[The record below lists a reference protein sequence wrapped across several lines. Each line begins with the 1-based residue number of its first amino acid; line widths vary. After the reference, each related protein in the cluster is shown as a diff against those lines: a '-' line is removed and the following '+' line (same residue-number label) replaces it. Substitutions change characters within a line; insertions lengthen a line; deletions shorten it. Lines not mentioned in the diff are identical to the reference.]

1 MSNSINSLIAIT
13 GASGFVGSNLTSFL
27 QNLGIQCRQLSR
39 RKHFD
44 GYTIQ
49 TINSLTDWSTVLS
62 NVDVVIH
69 CASRVLVLHDH
80 VADPLTAYRSVNVAG
95 TRRLA
100 FQAAELGVKRLVF
113 LSSIKVNGECTRSGE
128 FFNSRSPAAPLDP
141 YGISKFEAEQALH
154 QVSVQTGL
162 EVVIVRPP
170 LVYGPGVRANFLRLL
185 RLVQRQI
192 PLPLGAVHNQR
203 SLIYVGN
210 LVSFLA
216 ACALQPA
223 AAGRTLLIAD
233 AEPLST
239 PELVQQLALALKTKP
254 RVIPVTPS
262 LLSLLGRL
270 SGKQAEFSRLTGSL
284 VIDPSEAFQTLNWQ
298 PPFSTAEGL
307 QITADWFLASQ
318 KEAVAQSIP

>member
-1 MSNSINSLIAIT
+1 MLKVGLPLRQIQRNVIGKKFGVTSIDGSTDLSDAL
-13 GASGFVGSNLTSFL
+13 SG
-27 QNLGIQCRQLSR
+27 
-39 RKHFD
+39 
-44 GYTIQ
+44 
-49 TINSLTDWSTVLS
+49 
-62 NVDVVIH
+62 VDVVIH
-69 CASRVLVLHDH
+69 CASRVHVLHDQ
-80 VADPLTAYRSVNVAG
+80 VADPLAAYRAVNVAG
-95 TRRLA
+95 TQRLA
-100 FQAAELGVKRLVF
+100 IQAAELGVKRLIF
-113 LSSIKVNGECTRSGE
+113 LSSIKVNSESTRSGMSI
-128 FFNSRSPAAPLDP
+128 NALSPAAPLDP
-141 YGISKFEAEQALH
+141 YGISKLEAEQALQ
-154 QVSVQTGL
+154 QVSAKTGL
-162 EVVIVRPP
+162 EVVVVRPP

-223 AAGRTLLIAD
+223 AAGRTFLIAD

-254 RVIPVTPS
+254 RLLPVHPS

-270 SGKQAEFSRLTGSL
+270 TGKQAEFSRLTGSL

-298 PPFSTAEGL
+298 PPISTAEGL
-307 QITADWFLASQ
+307 LITADWFLASQ
-318 KEAVAQSIP
+318 NATVAQSIP

>member
-1 MSNSINSLIAIT
+1 MLIAVT
-13 GASGFVGSNLTSFL
+13 GANGFVGQHLCSH
-27 QNLGIQCRQLSR
+27 LSR
-39 RKHFD
+39 EGHQPRL
-44 GYTIQ
+44 IQ
-49 TINSLTDWSTVLS
+49 RRFAQGTFQIPGIVSSTDWSDALS
-62 NVDVVIH
+62 GVDVVIH
-69 CASRVLVLHDH
+69 CASRVHVLHDQ
-80 VADPLTAYRSVNVAG
+80 VADPLAAYRAVNVAG
-95 TRRLA
+95 TQRLA
-100 FQAAELGVKRLVF
+100 IQAAELGVKRLIF
-113 LSSIKVNGECTRSGE
+113 LSSIKVNGEGTRSGAS
-128 FFNSRSPAAPLDP
+128 FNGLSPAAPLDP
-141 YGISKFEAEQALH
+141 YGISKLEAEQALH
-154 QVSVQTGL
+154 QVSSATGL
-162 EVVIVRPP
+162 EVAIVRPP

-192 PLPLGAVHNQR
+192 LLPLGAVHNQR
-203 SLIYVGN
+203 SLLYVGN

-223 AAGRTLLIAD
+223 AAGRTFLIAD

-239 PELVQQLALALKTKP
+239 PELVQKLAFALKTKP
-254 RVIPVTPS
+254 RLLPVPPS

-318 KEAVAQSIP
+318 TVAFAQSNQ

>member
-1 MSNSINSLIAIT
+1 MLIAVT
-13 GASGFVGSNLTSFL
+13 GANGFVGRHLCFHLTRVGHQTRFIQRRFAHGTFQIPGIDSF
-27 QNLGIQCRQLSR
+27 
-39 RKHFD
+39 
-44 GYTIQ
+44 
-49 TINSLTDWSTVLS
+49 TDWSDVLS
-62 NVDVVIH
+62 SVDVVIH
-69 CASRVLVLHDH
+69 CASRVHVLHDQT
-80 VADPLTAYRSVNVAG
+80 ADPLASYRLVNLAG
-95 TRRLA
+95 TLRLA

-113 LSSIKVNGECTRSGE
+113 LSSIKVNGEGTRPGV
-128 FFNSRSPAAPLDP
+128 FFNGLSPAAPLDP
-141 YGISKFEAEQALH
+141 YGISKLEAEQALH
-154 QVSVQTGL
+154 RVSAQTGL
-162 EVVIVRPP
+162 EMVVVRPP

-192 PLPLGAVHNQR
+192 PLPLGAVRNQR

-216 ACALQPA
+216 ACSLQPA
-223 AAGRTLLIAD
+223 AAGRTFLIAD

-254 RVIPVTPS
+254 RLLPVPPS
-262 LLSLLGRL
+262 LLSLVGRL
-270 SGKQAEFSRLTGSL
+270 TGKKVELSRLTGSL

-318 KEAVAQSIP
+318 KDPVDQLNQ

>member
-1 MSNSINSLIAIT
+1 MLIAVT
-13 GASGFVGSNLTSFL
+13 GANGFVGSHLCSQLTREGHHTCLIQRPAAQGAF
-27 QNLGIQCRQLSR
+27 QIPGIDS
-39 RKHFD
+39 
-44 GYTIQ
+44 
-49 TINSLTDWSTVLS
+49 STDWSDALS
-62 NVDVVIH
+62 GVDVVIH
-69 CASRVLVLHDH
+69 CASRVHVLHEQ
-80 VADPLTAYRSVNVAG
+80 VADPLAAYRAVNVAG
-95 TRRLA
+95 TQRLA
-100 FQAAELGVKRLVF
+100 IQAAELGVKRLIF
-113 LSSIKVNGECTRSGE
+113 LSSIKVNGEGTRAGQS
-128 FFNSRSPAAPLDP
+128 FNGLTPAAPLDP

-185 RLVQRQI
+185 RLVQRQV

-216 ACALQPA
+216 ACALQPV

-233 AEPLST
+233 VEPLST
-239 PELVQQLALALKTKP
+239 PELLQQLALALKTKP
-254 RVIPVTPS
+254 RLLPVPPS
-262 LLSLLGRL
+262 LLLLLGRL
-270 SGKQAEFSRLTGSL
+270 TGKQAEFSRLTGSL
-284 VIDPSEAFQTLNWQ
+284 VIDPSDAFQTLNWQ

-318 KEAVAQSIP
+318 TVPFAQSNQ